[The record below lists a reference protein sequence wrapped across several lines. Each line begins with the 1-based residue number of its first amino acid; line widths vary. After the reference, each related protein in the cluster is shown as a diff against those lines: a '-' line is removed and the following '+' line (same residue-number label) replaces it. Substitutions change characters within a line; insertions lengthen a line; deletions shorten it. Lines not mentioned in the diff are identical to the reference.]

1 MTVLGH
7 AHNVKLGVFR
17 ISRASRRKRRSCPKS
32 RFAKI
37 AYPSRGR
44 EHEREIPELGK
55 FGVDARNAMVQ
66 KKIRLDLI
74 RGRSS
79 VSRAVV
85 RAYTFVRVFSH
96 EYVFKVFFFELR
108 GGLP

>member
-1 MTVLGH
+1 
-7 AHNVKLGVFR
+7 
-17 ISRASRRKRRSCPKS
+17 
-32 RFAKI
+32 
-37 AYPSRGR
+37 
-44 EHEREIPELGK
+44 
-55 FGVDARNAMVQ
+55 MVQ

-108 GGLP
+108 GGLVYLKVDKCIITHSGTRVQPVHVQYTYTYSKLHVQ